1 MSLFLGS
8 VLIIVSGTLI
18 FSGKSKDGKYSEEE
32 EIKINQEKVKKRE
45 EEVKKREEEFKE
57 RMKIMMESS
66 KKIRFILDLIDEI
79 PELSYYEAA
88 QLKKKVSIYL
98 QWNDE

>member
-1 MSLFLGS
+1 MS
-8 VLIIVSGTLI
+8 IISGAILVI
-18 FSGKSKDGKYSEEE
+18 VFGGVVCNIRNSKKH
-32 EIKINQEKVKKRE
+32 Q
-45 EEVKKREEEFKE
+45 EEVKE

-66 KKIRFILDLIDEI
+66 KKIREKRRFIMDLIDEI

>member
-1 MSLFLGS
+1 MS
-8 VLIIVSGTLI
+8 IISGATILVI
-18 FSGKSKDGKYSEEE
+18 VFGGVVCN
-32 EIKINQEKVKKRE
+32 IRNCKKRQE
-45 EEVKKREEEFKE
+45 EDKKRKEEFNE
-57 RMKIMMESS
+57 LLKIWMESS
-66 KKIRFILDLIDEI
+66 EKRCEKIRFILDLIDEI